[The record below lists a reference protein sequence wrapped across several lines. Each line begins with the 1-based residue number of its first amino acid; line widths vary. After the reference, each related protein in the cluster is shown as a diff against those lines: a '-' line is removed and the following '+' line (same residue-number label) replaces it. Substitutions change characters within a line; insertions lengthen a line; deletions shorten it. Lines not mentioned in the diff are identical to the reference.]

1 MCLSIQSLSLGR
13 IQREES
19 VFCINAQWLTLLA
32 TSLMCV
38 IDRVINK
45 AGEGPSPLQ
54 GAGAGIMAVSIRDEP
69 FSPTTNN
76 KKINISLV

>member
-1 MCLSIQSLSLGR
+1 MFIYSVASSLVR
-13 IQREES
+13 IQRKKS

-69 FSPTTNN
+69 FSQQQTT
-76 KKINISLV
+76 KK